1 MKKTTPRHII
11 IKLFKTSDKEKT
23 LKAASGRHITY
34 RENKE
39 KNDNRALLRQARRQW
54 RIICKVKKEKKK
66 INLEFCT
73 QWTLLLNGKQN
84 KDFSSHI
91 KVERIH
97 QPQIHTTINVKGRL
111 LGKRKMIPNGNMK
124 STQRHE
130 ETQKW

>member
-1 MKKTTPRHII
+1 MNKTTPKPIT

-130 ETQKW
+130 ETQKL